1 MLHSYYNIPVPLK
14 NFFITGNKTL
24 MEEKK
29 VSISGKM
36 LQHTKNIKE
45 SISKHLD
52 VLILSR
58 HGENRADYFYGL
70 ELWNHEF
77 ESRDL
82 DSGTKEKIIKS
93 VIKTIASHEKR
104 IDNIRIDE
112 FYFTHK
118 EMKIQEK
125 ILLLYILNIEINARI
140 REETLT
146 RISKFRHKME
156 IPVKV
161 FYRHK
166 S

>member
-1 MLHSYYNIPVPLK
+1 MLHSYYQIPVPLK
-14 NFFITGNKTL
+14 KFFTTGNKTL
-24 MEEKK
+24 LEEKE

-36 LQHTKNIKE
+36 LQHSKNIKE

-52 VLILSR
+52 VLLLSR
-58 HGENRADYFYGL
+58 YGENRADHFYGL

-77 ESRDL
+77 ESKDL
-82 DSGTKEKIIKS
+82 DSGTKERLIGS
-93 VIKTIASHEKR
+93 VIKTIATHEKR
-104 IDNIRIDE
+104 IDKIRVDE

-118 EMKIQEK
+118 EIKIQEK
-125 ILLLYILNIEINARI
+125 ILLLYVLNIEINAQI
-140 REETLT
+140 REESLT
-146 RISKFRHKME
+146 RINKFRHKME